1 MNAPSDTTYRRSV
14 YSRKNDLKINKS
26 DIMKFRYDLRM
37 IFPDPVDG
45 SLPSEEERE
54 EYESR
59 MWEAVNEAEDR
70 LVEERCDR

>member
-1 MNAPSDTTYRRSV
+1 MRM
-14 YSRKNDLKINKS
+14 I
-26 DIMKFRYDLRM
+26 FRYAPRM

-45 SLPSEEERE
+45 TLPSEEERE

-59 MWEAVNEAEDR
+59 MWDAVNEAEDR

>member
-1 MNAPSDTTYRRSV
+1 MNAPFDTTQRSV
-14 YSRKNDLKINKS
+14 YGRKNDFKINKS
-26 DIMKFRYDLRM
+26 DIMKSRYDLRM

-59 MWEAVNEAEDR
+59 MREAVNEAEDR